1 MTVARAV
8 ELQEQSWTLEAEG
21 KLDEASCACREAL
34 RLMECAEGRDSP
46 DVANLLND
54 LAEIEQERQNFAEAL
69 ALAMRWMTRWAY
81 SAMSCSCVTS
91 TIVFPC

>member
-1 MTVARAV
+1 MTIERAI
-8 ELQEQSWTLEAEG
+8 ELQEQSWTLQAEG

-34 RLMECAEGRDSP
+34 RLIDLSEGANSP

-69 ALAMRWMTRWAY
+69 ALAERAR
-81 SAMSCSCVTS
+81 S
-91 TIVFPC
+91 I